1 MNMLNECKG
10 MRDARTEGFVI
21 ILDDQGLDMDHH
33 QVEVREQ
40 RHNLTAASK
49 PFHTV

>member
-1 MNMLNECKG
+1 